1 MFFSLKVSSF
11 VISNMFLPSIV
22 LLRNAIFKSPSLLRD
37 FHIGI
42 FIQFNTT
49 NMQILIVFETFFSL
63 PSLELF
69 LKIRVHLQW
78 VSNKYL
84 SDVLDLFLR
93 QHYSVHLL
101 TKVVV
106 FGTEMIVQIKLTAV
120 QNTKIMIS
128 GMQLQ
133 KPEACLELCQASR
146 VKRFGKNS

>member
-1 MFFSLKVSSF
+1 
-11 VISNMFLPSIV
+11 
-22 LLRNAIFKSPSLLRD
+22 
-37 FHIGI
+37 
-42 FIQFNTT
+42 
-49 NMQILIVFETFFSL
+49 MQILIVFETFFSL

-120 QNTKIMIS
+120 
-128 GMQLQ
+128 
-133 KPEACLELCQASR
+133 
-146 VKRFGKNS
+146 